1 MDEEQ
6 RKWQKQYTSHI
17 GAREVLVLGGAV
29 MGWIL
34 VGLLISVVTE
44 TLAVFLVFFLSVFV
58 FAILSTR
65 WKPAYAIL
73 YKILGNKNL
82 PTEPFP
88 GGFTWL
94 PKQPRAWWSYLPG
107 LWWLILD
114 VILLILVIRYFSK

>member
-17 GAREVLVLGGAV
+17 GAREFLILGGVV

-44 TLAVFLVFFLSVFV
+44 TLTVFLVFFLSVFV

-65 WKPAYAIL
+65 WKPAYVIL

-82 PTEPFP
+82 PKEPFP
-88 GGFTWL
+88 RGITML
-94 PKQPRAWWSYLPG
+94 PKEPRAWWSYLPN

-114 VILLILVIRYFSK
+114 MILLVLVIIFFTK